1 MGELM
6 TGNINVSYPRN
17 DEFEI
22 FTRLMILDFD
32 AERKKDLMTN
42 KGFVISDFKG
52 IKKDLKDPNSIFS
65 NKYGQTLKDMNQYE
79 DRYKCECGFT
89 KSRINFN
96 TICPLC
102 GTKVKYVDD
111 DFSYFGWIILKYD
124 HYIHPLMYK
133 KIESF
138 IGRKEF
144 ENILLYHREE
154 SIDGK
159 IQPFEVVDPT
169 EPYRSAG
176 IKMFEEKFD
185 EIMDY
190 YLKKRPNKK
199 GIYDHIMKYKH
210 LVFTRSFPVFTTLL
224 RPYDID
230 GRSFN
235 HEDSNPKFNI
245 INRIATKLNNRKLE
259 VENNEI
265 AVEDLLKSLQ
275 DAVMKL
281 YDYITKIL
289 TGKKGNIRQL
299 FGGRYNFSSRCV
311 IVSDNKLRIDQV
323 KLPYKCLVVWL
334 EPQIKNILVKS
345 YNMSYNQA
353 EEYLFKAQVQ
363 PDMTVANIINSIIK
377 SHKEGLPIIINR
389 NPTINY
395 GSLLQ
400 MFCIGMN
407 DDLESDYTMSISLQV
422 LPYLAADFDC
432 TLYDA
437 SGNIA
442 S

>member
-1 MGELM
+1 MSDLKSG
-6 TGNINVSYPRN
+6 TISVSYPRS

-22 FTRLMILDFD
+22 ATRLAILDYD
-32 AERKKDLMTN
+32 EERKSDLMKN
-42 KGFVISDFKG
+42 NGFVVSDFKG

-65 NKYGQTLKDMNQYE
+65 SKYGQTLKDLNPYA
-79 DRYKCECGFT
+79 DRYKCDCGFT

-102 GTKVKYVDD
+102 GNKVKYVDD
-111 DFSYFGWIILKYD
+111 DFSYFGWIILKHD

-138 IGRKEF
+138 IGKKEF
-144 ENILLYHREE
+144 DAILEYHREE
-154 SIDGK
+154 TIDGEVE
-159 IQPFEVVDPT
+159 PFKVVDPA

-185 EIMDY
+185 EIMDF
-190 YLKKRPNKK
+190 YLKKKPNKRDL
-199 GIYDHIMKYKH
+199 YDHIMKNKDKI
-210 LVFTRSFPVFTTLL
+210 FPRSIPVYTTLL

-230 GRSFN
+230 GRTFN

-245 INRIATKLNNRKLE
+245 INKMATKLNNRDLK
-259 VENNEI
+259 VEQSEI
-265 AVEDLLKSLQ
+265 VIEELLKSLQ
-275 DAVMKL
+275 DAVMAL
-281 YDYITKIL
+281 YEYITNIL
-289 TGKKGNIRQL
+289 IGKKGNIRQL
-299 FGGRYNFSSRCV
+299 FGGRYNFTSRCV

-353 EEYLFKAQVQ
+353 EEYVFKAQVQ
-363 PDMTVANIINSIIK
+363 PDKTIANIIMSIIH
-377 SHKEGLPIIINR
+377 SHKEGLPVIINR

-400 MFCIGMN
+400 MFCVGMN
-407 DDLESDYTMSISLQV
+407 EDMENDYTMSIPLQV
-422 LPYLAADFDC
+422 LPNLAADS
-432 TLYDA
+432 TK
-437 SGNIA
+437 
-442 S
+442 

>member
-1 MGELM
+1 MSELK
-6 TGNINVSYPRN
+6 TGNITLSYPRS

-22 FTRLMILDFD
+22 TTRLAILDFD
-32 AERKKDLMTN
+32 EERKKDLMKN
-42 KGFVISDFKG
+42 KGFVVSDFKG

-65 NKYGQTLKDMNQYE
+65 SKYGQTLKDLNPYA

-102 GTKVKYVDD
+102 GTKVRYVDD

-138 IGRKEF
+138 IGKREF
-144 ENILLYHREE
+144 DNILMYHREE
-154 SIDGK
+154 TIDGK
-159 IQPFEVVDPT
+159 IEPFCVVDPS

-176 IKMFEEKFD
+176 IKLFEEKFD
-185 EIMDY
+185 EIMEY
-190 YLKKRPNKK
+190 YLKKKPSKK
-199 GIYDHIMKYKH
+199 DIYDHIMKNKDKI
-210 LVFTRSFPVFTTLL
+210 FTRSIPVYTTLL

-245 INRIATKLNNRKLE
+245 INKMATKLNNRDLE
-259 VENNEI
+259 MENNEI
-265 AVEDLLKSLQ
+265 VIEDLLKSLQ
-275 DAVMKL
+275 DAVMAL
-281 YDYITKIL
+281 YEYITNIL

-353 EEYLFKAQVQ
+353 EEYVFKAQVQ
-363 PDMTVANIINSIIK
+363 PDTTIANIINSIIH

-407 DDLESDYTMSISLQV
+407 EDLENDYTMSIPLQV
-422 LPYLAADFDC
+422 LPNLAADFDY

-437 SGNIA
+437 SGKVA
-442 S
+442 

>member
-1 MGELM
+1 MSDLKSG
-6 TGNINVSYPRN
+6 TISVSYPRS

-22 FTRLMILDFD
+22 ATKLAILDYD
-32 AERKKDLMTN
+32 EERKSDLMKN
-42 KGFVISDFKG
+42 NGFVVSDFKG

-65 NKYGQTLKDMNQYE
+65 SKYGQTLKDLNPYA
-79 DRYKCECGFT
+79 DRYKCDCGFT

-111 DFSYFGWIILKYD
+111 DFSYFGWIILKHD

-138 IGRKEF
+138 IGKKEF
-144 ENILLYHREE
+144 DAILEYHREE
-154 SIDGK
+154 TIDGEVE
-159 IQPFEVVDPT
+159 PFKVVDPA

-185 EIMDY
+185 EIMDF
-190 YLKKRPNKK
+190 YLKKKPNKRDL
-199 GIYDHIMKYKH
+199 YDHIMKNKDKI
-210 LVFTRSFPVFTTLL
+210 FPRSIPVYTTLL

-230 GRSFN
+230 GRTFN

-245 INRIATKLNNRKLE
+245 INKMATKLNNRDLK
-259 VENNEI
+259 VEQSEI
-265 AVEDLLKSLQ
+265 VIEELLKSLQ
-275 DAVMKL
+275 DAVMAL
-281 YDYITKIL
+281 YEYITNIL
-289 TGKKGNIRQL
+289 IGKKGNIRQL
-299 FGGRYNFSSRCV
+299 FGGRYNFTSRCV

-353 EEYLFKAQVQ
+353 EEYVFKAQVQ
-363 PDMTVANIINSIIK
+363 PDKTIANIIMSIIH
-377 SHKEGLPIIINR
+377 SHKEGLPVIINR

-400 MFCIGMN
+400 MFCVGMN
-407 DDLESDYTMSISLQV
+407 EDMENDYTMSIPLQV
-422 LPYLAADFDC
+422 LPNLAADS
-432 TLYDA
+432 TK
-437 SGNIA
+437 
-442 S
+442 

>member
-1 MGELM
+1 MSELK
-6 TGNINVSYPRN
+6 TGNITLSYPRS

-22 FTRLMILDFD
+22 TTRLAILDFD
-32 AERKKDLMTN
+32 EERKKDLMKN
-42 KGFVISDFKG
+42 KGFVVSDFKG

-65 NKYGQTLKDMNQYE
+65 SKYGQTLKDLNPYA

-102 GTKVKYVDD
+102 GTKVRYVDD

-138 IGRKEF
+138 IGKREF
-144 ENILLYHREE
+144 DNILMYHREE
-154 SIDGK
+154 TIDGK
-159 IQPFEVVDPT
+159 IEPFCVVDPS

-176 IKMFEEKFD
+176 IKLFEEKFD
-185 EIMDY
+185 EIMEY
-190 YLKKRPNKK
+190 YLKKKPSKK
-199 GIYDHIMKYKH
+199 DIYDHIMKNKDKI
-210 LVFTRSFPVFTTLL
+210 FTRSIPVYTTLL

-245 INRIATKLNNRKLE
+245 INKMATKLNNRDLK
-259 VENNEI
+259 VEQSEI
-265 AVEDLLKSLQ
+265 VIEELLKSLQ
-275 DAVMKL
+275 DAVMAL
-281 YDYITKIL
+281 YEYITNIL
-289 TGKKGNIRQL
+289 IGKKGNIRQL
-299 FGGRYNFSSRCV
+299 FGGRYNFTSRCV

-353 EEYLFKAQVQ
+353 EEYVFKAQVQ
-363 PDMTVANIINSIIK
+363 PDKTIANIIMSIIH
-377 SHKEGLPIIINR
+377 SHKEGLPVIINR

-400 MFCIGMN
+400 MFCVGMN
-407 DDLESDYTMSISLQV
+407 EDMENDYTMSIPLQV
-422 LPYLAADFDC
+422 LPNLAADS
-432 TLYDA
+432 TK
-437 SGNIA
+437 
-442 S
+442 

>member
-1 MGELM
+1 MSDLKSG
-6 TGNINVSYPRN
+6 TISISYPRS

-22 FTRLMILDFD
+22 ATRLAILDYD
-32 AERKKDLMTN
+32 EERKSDLMKN
-42 KGFVISDFKG
+42 NGFVVSDFKG

-65 NKYGQTLKDMNQYE
+65 SKYGQTLKDLNPYA
-79 DRYKCECGFT
+79 DRYKCDCGFT

-111 DFSYFGWIILKYD
+111 DFSYFGWIILKHD

-138 IGRKEF
+138 IGKKEF
-144 ENILLYHREE
+144 DAILEYHREE
-154 SIDGK
+154 TIDGEVE
-159 IQPFEVVDPT
+159 PFKVVDPA

-185 EIMDY
+185 EIMDF
-190 YLKKRPNKK
+190 YLKKKPNKRDL
-199 GIYDHIMKYKH
+199 YDHIMKNKDKI
-210 LVFTRSFPVFTTLL
+210 FPRSIPVYTTLL

-230 GRSFN
+230 GRTFN

-245 INRIATKLNNRKLE
+245 INKMATKLNNRDLK
-259 VENNEI
+259 VEQSEI
-265 AVEDLLKSLQ
+265 VIEELLKSLQ
-275 DAVMKL
+275 DAVMAL
-281 YDYITKIL
+281 YEYITNIL
-289 TGKKGNIRQL
+289 IGKKGNIRQL
-299 FGGRYNFSSRCV
+299 FGGRYNFTSRCV

-353 EEYLFKAQVQ
+353 EEYVFKAQVQ
-363 PDMTVANIINSIIK
+363 PDKTIANIIMSIIH
-377 SHKEGLPIIINR
+377 SHKEGLPVIINR

-400 MFCIGMN
+400 MFCVGMN
-407 DDLESDYTMSISLQV
+407 EDMENDYTMSIPLQV
-422 LPYLAADFDC
+422 LPNLAADS
-432 TLYDA
+432 TK
-437 SGNIA
+437 
-442 S
+442 

>member
-1 MGELM
+1 MSDLKSG
-6 TGNINVSYPRN
+6 TISVSYPRS

-22 FTRLMILDFD
+22 ATRLAILDYD
-32 AERKKDLMTN
+32 EERKSDLMKN
-42 KGFVISDFKG
+42 NGFVVSDFKG

-65 NKYGQTLKDMNQYE
+65 SKYGQTLKDLNPYA
-79 DRYKCECGFT
+79 DRYKCDCGFT

-111 DFSYFGWIILKYD
+111 DFSYFGWIILKHD

-138 IGRKEF
+138 IGKKEF
-144 ENILLYHREE
+144 DAILEYHREE
-154 SIDGK
+154 TIDGEVE
-159 IQPFEVVDPT
+159 PFKVVDPA

-185 EIMDY
+185 EIMDF
-190 YLKKRPNKK
+190 YLKKKPNKRDL
-199 GIYDHIMKYKH
+199 YDHIMKNKDKI
-210 LVFTRSFPVFTTLL
+210 FPRSIPVYTTLL

-230 GRSFN
+230 GRTFN

-245 INRIATKLNNRKLE
+245 INKMATKLNNRDLK
-259 VENNEI
+259 VEQSEI
-265 AVEDLLKSLQ
+265 VIEELLKSLQ
-275 DAVMKL
+275 DAVMAL
-281 YDYITKIL
+281 YEYITNIL
-289 TGKKGNIRQL
+289 IGKKGNIRQL
-299 FGGRYNFSSRCV
+299 FGGRYNFTSRCV

-345 YNMSYNQA
+345 YNMGYNQA
-353 EEYLFKAQVQ
+353 EEYVFKAQVQ
-363 PDMTVANIINSIIK
+363 PDKTIANIIMSIIH
-377 SHKEGLPIIINR
+377 SHKEGLPVIINR

-400 MFCIGMN
+400 MFCVGMN
-407 DDLESDYTMSISLQV
+407 EDMENDYTMSIPLQV
-422 LPYLAADFDC
+422 LPNLAADS
-432 TLYDA
+432 TK
-437 SGNIA
+437 
-442 S
+442 

>member
-1 MGELM
+1 MSDLKSG
-6 TGNINVSYPRN
+6 TISVSYPRS

-22 FTRLMILDFD
+22 ATRLAILDYD
-32 AERKKDLMTN
+32 EERKSDLMKN
-42 KGFVISDFKG
+42 NGFVVSDFKG

-65 NKYGQTLKDMNQYE
+65 SKYGQTLKDLNPYA
-79 DRYKCECGFT
+79 DRYKCDCGFT

-111 DFSYFGWIILKYD
+111 DFSYFGWIILKHD

-138 IGRKEF
+138 IGKKEF
-144 ENILLYHREE
+144 DAILEYHREE
-154 SIDGK
+154 TIDGEVE
-159 IQPFEVVDPT
+159 PFKVVDPA

-185 EIMDY
+185 EIMDF
-190 YLKKRPNKK
+190 YLKKKPNKRDL
-199 GIYDHIMKYKH
+199 YDHIMKNKDKI
-210 LVFTRSFPVFTTLL
+210 FPRSIPVYTTLL

-230 GRSFN
+230 GRTFN

-245 INRIATKLNNRKLE
+245 INKMATKLNNRDLK
-259 VENNEI
+259 VEQSEI
-265 AVEDLLKSLQ
+265 VIEELLKSLQ
-275 DAVMKL
+275 DAVMAL
-281 YDYITKIL
+281 YEYITNIL
-289 TGKKGNIRQL
+289 IGKKGNIRQL
-299 FGGRYNFSSRCV
+299 FGGRYNFTSRCV

-353 EEYLFKAQVQ
+353 EEYVFKAQVQ
-363 PDMTVANIINSIIK
+363 PDKTIANIIMSIIH
-377 SHKEGLPIIINR
+377 SHKEGLPVIINR

-400 MFCIGMN
+400 MFCVGMN
-407 DDLESDYTMSISLQV
+407 EDMENDYTMSIPLQV
-422 LPYLAADFDC
+422 LPNLAADS
-432 TLYDA
+432 TK
-437 SGNIA
+437 
-442 S
+442 

>member
-1 MGELM
+1 MSELK
-6 TGNINVSYPRN
+6 TGNITLSYPRS

-22 FTRLMILDFD
+22 TTRLAILDFD
-32 AERKKDLMTN
+32 EERKKDLMKN
-42 KGFVISDFKG
+42 KGFVVSDFKG

-65 NKYGQTLKDMNQYE
+65 SKYGQTLKDLNPYA

-102 GTKVKYVDD
+102 GTKVRYVDD

-138 IGRKEF
+138 IGKREF
-144 ENILLYHREE
+144 DNILMYHREE
-154 SIDGK
+154 TIDGK
-159 IQPFEVVDPT
+159 IEPFCVVDPS

-176 IKMFEEKFD
+176 IKLFEEKFD
-185 EIMDY
+185 EIMEY
-190 YLKKRPNKK
+190 YLKKKPSKK
-199 GIYDHIMKYKH
+199 DIYDHIMKNKDKI
-210 LVFTRSFPVFTTLL
+210 FTRSIPVYTTLL

-245 INRIATKLNNRKLE
+245 INKMATKLNSRDLE
-259 VENNEI
+259 MENNEI
-265 AVEDLLKSLQ
+265 VIEDLLKSLQ
-275 DAVMKL
+275 DAVMAL
-281 YDYITKIL
+281 YEYITNIL

-353 EEYLFKAQVQ
+353 EEYVFKAQVQ
-363 PDMTVANIINSIIK
+363 PDTTIANIINSIIH

-407 DDLESDYTMSISLQV
+407 EDLENDYTMSIPLQV
-422 LPYLAADFDC
+422 LPNLAADS
-432 TLYDA
+432 TK
-437 SGNIA
+437 
-442 S
+442 

>member
-1 MGELM
+1 MSDLKSG
-6 TGNINVSYPRN
+6 TISVSYPRS

-22 FTRLMILDFD
+22 ATRLAILNYDE
-32 AERKKDLMTN
+32 ERKSDLMKN
-42 KGFVISDFKG
+42 NGFVVSDFKG

-65 NKYGQTLKDMNQYE
+65 SKYGQTLKDLNPYA
-79 DRYKCECGFT
+79 DRYKCDCGFT

-111 DFSYFGWIILKYD
+111 DFSYFGWIILKHD

-138 IGRKEF
+138 IGKKEF
-144 ENILLYHREE
+144 DAILEYHREE
-154 SIDGK
+154 TIDGEVE
-159 IQPFEVVDPT
+159 PFKVVDPA

-185 EIMDY
+185 EIMDF
-190 YLKKRPNKK
+190 YLKKKPNKRDL
-199 GIYDHIMKYKH
+199 YDHIMKNKDKI
-210 LVFTRSFPVFTTLL
+210 FPRSIPVYTTLL

-230 GRSFN
+230 GRTFN

-245 INRIATKLNNRKLE
+245 INKMATKLNNRDLK
-259 VENNEI
+259 VEQSEI
-265 AVEDLLKSLQ
+265 VIEELLKSLQ
-275 DAVMKL
+275 DAVMAL
-281 YDYITKIL
+281 YEYITNIL
-289 TGKKGNIRQL
+289 IGKKGNIRQL
-299 FGGRYNFSSRCV
+299 FGGRYNFTSRCV

-353 EEYLFKAQVQ
+353 EEYVFKAQVQ
-363 PDMTVANIINSIIK
+363 PDKTIANIIMSIIH
-377 SHKEGLPIIINR
+377 SHKEGLPVIINR

-400 MFCIGMN
+400 MFCVGMN
-407 DDLESDYTMSISLQV
+407 EDMENDYTMSIPLQV
-422 LPYLAADFDC
+422 LPNLAADS
-432 TLYDA
+432 TK
-437 SGNIA
+437 
-442 S
+442 

>member
-1 MGELM
+1 MSELK
-6 TGNINVSYPRN
+6 TGNITLSYPRS

-22 FTRLMILDFD
+22 TTRLDILDFD
-32 AERKKDLMTN
+32 EERKKDLMKN
-42 KGFVISDFKG
+42 KGFVVSDFKG
-52 IKKDLKDPNSIFS
+52 IKKDLKEPNSIFS
-65 NKYGQTLKDMNQYE
+65 SKYGQTLKDLNPYA

-102 GTKVKYVDD
+102 GTKVRYVDD

-138 IGRKEF
+138 IGKREF
-144 ENILLYHREE
+144 DNILMYHREE
-154 SIDGK
+154 TIDGK
-159 IQPFEVVDPT
+159 IEPFCVVDPS

-176 IKMFEEKFD
+176 IKLFEEKFD
-185 EIMDY
+185 EIMEY
-190 YLKKRPNKK
+190 YLKKKPSKK
-199 GIYDHIMKYKH
+199 DIYDHIMKNKDKI
-210 LVFTRSFPVFTTLL
+210 FTRSIPVYTTLL

-245 INRIATKLNNRKLE
+245 INKMATKLNNRDLE
-259 VENNEI
+259 MENNEI
-265 AVEDLLKSLQ
+265 VIEDLLKSLQ
-275 DAVMKL
+275 DAVMAL
-281 YDYITKIL
+281 YEYITNIL

-353 EEYLFKAQVQ
+353 EEYVFKAQVQ
-363 PDMTVANIINSIIK
+363 PDTTIANIINSIIH

-407 DDLESDYTMSISLQV
+407 EDLENDYTMSIPLQV
-422 LPYLAADFDC
+422 LPNLAADS
-432 TLYDA
+432 TK
-437 SGNIA
+437 
-442 S
+442 

>member
-1 MGELM
+1 MSDLKSG
-6 TGNINVSYPRN
+6 TISVSYPRS

-22 FTRLMILDFD
+22 ATRLAILDYD
-32 AERKKDLMTN
+32 EERKSDLMKN
-42 KGFVISDFKG
+42 NGFVVSDFKG

-65 NKYGQTLKDMNQYE
+65 SKYGQTLKDLNPYA
-79 DRYKCECGFT
+79 DRYKCDCGFT

-111 DFSYFGWIILKYD
+111 DFSYFGWIILKHD

-138 IGRKEF
+138 IGKKEF
-144 ENILLYHREE
+144 DAILEYHREE
-154 SIDGK
+154 TIDGEVE
-159 IQPFEVVDPT
+159 PFKVVDPA

-185 EIMDY
+185 EIMDF
-190 YLKKRPNKK
+190 YLKKKPNKRDL
-199 GIYDHIMKYKH
+199 YDHIMKNKDKI
-210 LVFTRSFPVFTTLL
+210 FPRSIPVYTTLL

-230 GRSFN
+230 GRTFN

-245 INRIATKLNNRKLE
+245 INKMATKLNNRDLK
-259 VENNEI
+259 VEQSEI
-265 AVEDLLKSLQ
+265 VIEELLKSLQ
-275 DAVMKL
+275 DAVMAL
-281 YDYITKIL
+281 YEYITNIL
-289 TGKKGNIRQL
+289 IGKKGNIRQL
-299 FGGRYNFSSRCV
+299 FGGRYNFTSRCV

-353 EEYLFKAQVQ
+353 EEYVFKAQVQ
-363 PDMTVANIINSIIK
+363 PDKTIANIIMSIIH
-377 SHKEGLPIIINR
+377 SHKEGLPVIINR

-400 MFCIGMN
+400 MFCVGMN
-407 DDLESDYTMSISLQV
+407 EDMENDYTMSIPLQV
-422 LPYLAADFDC
+422 LPNLAADS
-432 TLYDA
+432 TKYLRITYK
-437 SGNIA
+437 GM
-442 S
+442 

>member
-1 MGELM
+1 MSELK
-6 TGNINVSYPRN
+6 TGNITLSYPRS

-22 FTRLMILDFD
+22 TTRLAILDFD
-32 AERKKDLMTN
+32 EERKKDLMKN
-42 KGFVISDFKG
+42 KGFVVSDFKG
-52 IKKDLKDPNSIFS
+52 IKKDLKDSNSIFS
-65 NKYGQTLKDMNQYE
+65 SKYGQTLKDLNPYA

-102 GTKVKYVDD
+102 GTKVRYVDD

-138 IGRKEF
+138 IGKREF
-144 ENILLYHREE
+144 DNILMYHREE
-154 SIDGK
+154 TIDGK
-159 IQPFEVVDPT
+159 IEPFCVVDPS

-176 IKMFEEKFD
+176 IKLFEEKFD
-185 EIMDY
+185 EIMEY
-190 YLKKRPNKK
+190 YLKKKPSKK
-199 GIYDHIMKYKH
+199 DIYDHIMKNKDKI
-210 LVFTRSFPVFTTLL
+210 FTRSIPVYTTLL

-245 INRIATKLNNRKLE
+245 INKMATKLNNRDLE
-259 VENNEI
+259 MENNEI
-265 AVEDLLKSLQ
+265 VIEDLLKSLQ
-275 DAVMKL
+275 DAVMAL
-281 YDYITKIL
+281 YEYITNIL

-353 EEYLFKAQVQ
+353 EEYVFKAQVQ
-363 PDMTVANIINSIIK
+363 PDTTIANIINSIIH

-407 DDLESDYTMSISLQV
+407 EDLENDYTMSIPLQV
-422 LPYLAADFDC
+422 LPNLAADS
-432 TLYDA
+432 TK
-437 SGNIA
+437 
-442 S
+442 

>member
-1 MGELM
+1 MSDLKSG
-6 TGNINVSYPRN
+6 TISVSYPRS

-22 FTRLMILDFD
+22 ATRLAILDYD
-32 AERKKDLMTN
+32 EERKSDLMKN
-42 KGFVISDFKG
+42 NGFVVSDFKG

-65 NKYGQTLKDMNQYE
+65 SKYGQTLKDLNPYA
-79 DRYKCECGFT
+79 DRYKCDCGFT

-111 DFSYFGWIILKYD
+111 DFSYFGWIILKHD

-138 IGRKEF
+138 IGKKEF
-144 ENILLYHREE
+144 DAILEYHREE
-154 SIDGK
+154 TIDGEVE
-159 IQPFEVVDPT
+159 PFKVVDPA

-185 EIMDY
+185 EIMDF
-190 YLKKRPNKK
+190 YLKKKPNKRDL
-199 GIYDHIMKYKH
+199 YDHIMKNKDKI
-210 LVFTRSFPVFTTLL
+210 FPRSIPVYTTLL

-230 GRSFN
+230 GRTFN

-245 INRIATKLNNRKLE
+245 INKMATKLNNRDLK
-259 VENNEI
+259 VEQSEI
-265 AVEDLLKSLQ
+265 VIEELLKSLQ
-275 DAVMKL
+275 DAVMAL
-281 YDYITKIL
+281 YEYITNIL
-289 TGKKGNIRQL
+289 IGKKGNIRQL
-299 FGGRYNFSSRCV
+299 FGGRYNFTSRCV

-353 EEYLFKAQVQ
+353 EEYVFKAQVQ
-363 PDMTVANIINSIIK
+363 PDKTIANIIMSIIH
-377 SHKEGLPIIINR
+377 SHKEGLPVIINR

-400 MFCIGMN
+400 MFCVGMN
-407 DDLESDYTMSISLQV
+407 EDMENDYTMSIPLQV
-422 LPYLAADFDC
+422 LPNLAADFDC

-437 SGNIA
+437 SGNVA
-442 S
+442 